1 MPESIVDHIIR
12 LFKERGDAAYVGEPV
27 SQTEH
32 ALQAAF
38 AAEKENASPSL
49 IVAALLHDVGHI
61 LHNLPEDCADQGI
74 DDRHEELGCRFLMRH
89 FGPEVS
95 EPVRLH
101 VPAKRYLCAVE
112 PDYLTS
118 LSPASIRSLELQGGV
133 FSAAET
139 REFERHPHLRAA
151 VAVRRW
157 DDIAKVPELKTPDL
171 EHFRP
176 HLERVLICS

>member
-1 MPESIVDHIIR
+1 MTESVVERIFR
-12 LFKERGDAAYVGEPV
+12 LFKERGDDAYIGEPV

-38 AAEKENASPSL
+38 AAEKENAAAPL
-49 IVAALLHDVGHI
+49 IVAALLHDIGHI

-74 DDRHEELGCRFLMRH
+74 DDRHEEIGCRFLMKH

-101 VPAKRYLCAVE
+101 VPAKRFLCAIE
-112 PDYLTS
+112 PDYLAN
-118 LSPASIRSLELQGGV
+118 LSSASIRSLELQGGA
-133 FSAAET
+133 FTEAEA
-139 REFERHPHLRAA
+139 REFERHPQLCSA

-157 DDIAKVPELKTPDL
+157 DDVAKVPLLKTPDL

-176 HLERVLICS
+176 YLERTLSS